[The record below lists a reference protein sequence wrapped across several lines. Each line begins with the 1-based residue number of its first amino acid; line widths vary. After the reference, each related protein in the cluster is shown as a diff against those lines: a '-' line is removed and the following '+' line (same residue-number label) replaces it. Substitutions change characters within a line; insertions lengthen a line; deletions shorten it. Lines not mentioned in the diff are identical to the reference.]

1 MKKLRFAVML
11 AMVSVMLLNTVS
23 VFAADRD
30 IWKASPLVKHAERL
44 EFAKKKAIR
53 LEVAKKTNDY
63 YFELGG
69 KLYKMADAN
78 RLFRENPDDFLTKLA
93 ALTPA
98 AEVPGDDLQIIGI
111 E

>member
-30 IWKASPLVKHAERL
+30 VWKVSPLEKYAERL
-44 EFAKKKAIR
+44 ELSKKKDLR
-53 LEVAKKTNDY
+53 LEVGKKPNNY
-63 YFELGG
+63 YFEVGG

-98 AEVPGDDLQIIGI
+98 AEIPGDDLQIIGI